1 MFVIRVIVIVM
12 IVVCYSVCI
21 MILVVLAVRVIH
33 MLLSLRIKRDSTSI
47 LFAAAVY
54 DG

>member
-1 MFVIRVIVIVM
+1 
-12 IVVCYSVCI
+12 
-21 MILVVLAVRVIH
+21 MILVVLAVSVIH

-54 DG
+54 NGCFGLGALGLRLTI